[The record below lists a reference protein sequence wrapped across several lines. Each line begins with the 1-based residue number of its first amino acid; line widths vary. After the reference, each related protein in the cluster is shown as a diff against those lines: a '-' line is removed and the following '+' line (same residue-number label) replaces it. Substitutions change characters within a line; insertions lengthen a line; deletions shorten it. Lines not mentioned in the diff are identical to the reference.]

1 MRLNRR
7 DFILAAGVAAATA
20 GLGVSGVAM
29 GQDDMPLR
37 GRIRKAV
44 VSGMIREGKSL
55 EEKFAVLKQAGF
67 DGVELSLKDGDPE
80 VVRKAAEA
88 TGIVPH
94 GVIHGWSLDGIPE
107 SLEYARAV
115 GATSVLVAPGQVSDD
130 VYYDALYEKSLATYR
145 EVAPL
150 FEKAGLW
157 MLVENVWNN
166 FLVSPLEAARFID
179 EVGNPKVGAYFDCGN
194 VLRYGW
200 SEHWIHT
207 LGPRIKKIHIK
218 DYSRQKMENEG
229 LWKGFDV
236 PIGEGSAN
244 WPAIRKELAA
254 ISFEGWATAEVGGG
268 GLDHLKDVASRM
280 DRVLGLA

>member
-1 MRLNRR
+1 MRMDRR
-7 DFILAAGVAAATA
+7 NFMVAAGLTAAAA
-20 GLGVSGVAM
+20 GLGMSRVGL
-29 GQDDMPLR
+29 GQDNPSLR
-37 GRIRKAV
+37 GRIKKAV
-44 VSGMIREGKSL
+44 VSGMVREGKTL
-55 EEKFAVLKQAGF
+55 EEKFAVLKKAGF
-67 DGVELSLKDGDPE
+67 DGIELSLKDGDPE
-80 VVRKAAEA
+80 AVRKAAEA
-88 TGIVPH
+88 TGIIPH

-107 SLEYARAV
+107 SLEYAKAV

-130 VYYDALYEKSLATYR
+130 VYYDALYEKALATYR

-150 FEKAGLW
+150 FEKAGIW

-200 SEHWIHT
+200 SEHWIRA
-207 LGPRIKKIHIK
+207 LGARIKKIHIK

-229 LWKGFDV
+229 LWKGFDI

-244 WPAIRKELAA
+244 WAAIRKELAD
-254 ISFEGWATAEVGGG
+254 IQFEGWATAEVDGG
-268 GLDHLKDVASRM
+268 GLDHLKDVAGRM
-280 DRVLGLA
+280 DQVLGLA

>member
-1 MRLNRR
+1 MDRR
-7 DFILAAGVAAATA
+7 NFMVAAGLTAAAA
-20 GLGVSGVAM
+20 GLGMSRVGL
-29 GQDDMPLR
+29 GQDNPSLR
-37 GRIRKAV
+37 GRIKKAV
-44 VSGMIREGKSL
+44 VSGMVREGKTL
-55 EEKFAVLKQAGF
+55 EEKFAVLKKAGF
-67 DGVELSLKDGDPE
+67 DGIELSHKDGDPE
-80 VVRKAAEA
+80 AVRKAAEA
-88 TGIVPH
+88 TGIIPH

-107 SLEYARAV
+107 SLEYAKAV

-130 VYYDALYEKSLATYR
+130 VYYDALYEKALATYR

-150 FEKAGLW
+150 FEKAGIW

-200 SEHWIHT
+200 SEHWIRA
-207 LGPRIKKIHIK
+207 LGARIKKIHIK

-229 LWKGFDV
+229 LWKGFDI

-244 WPAIRKELAA
+244 WAAIRKELAD
-254 ISFEGWATAEVGGG
+254 IQFEGWATAEVDGG
-268 GLDHLKDVASRM
+268 GLDHLKDVAGRM
-280 DRVLGLA
+280 DQVLGLA

>member
-1 MRLNRR
+1 MV
-7 DFILAAGVAAATA
+7 AAGLTAAAA
-20 GLGVSGVAM
+20 GLGMSRVGL
-29 GQDDMPLR
+29 GQDNPSLR
-37 GRIRKAV
+37 GRIKKAV
-44 VSGMIREGKSL
+44 VSGMVREGKTL
-55 EEKFAVLKQAGF
+55 EEKFAVLKKAGF
-67 DGVELSLKDGDPE
+67 DGIELSLKDGDPE
-80 VVRKAAEA
+80 AVRKAAEA
-88 TGIVPH
+88 TGIIPH

-107 SLEYARAV
+107 SLEYAKAV

-130 VYYDALYEKSLATYR
+130 VYYDALYEKALATYR

-150 FEKAGLW
+150 FEKAGIW

-200 SEHWIHT
+200 SEHWIRA
-207 LGPRIKKIHIK
+207 LGARIKKIHIK

-229 LWKGFDV
+229 LWKGFDI

-244 WPAIRKELAA
+244 WAAIRKELAD
-254 ISFEGWATAEVGGG
+254 IQFEGWATAEVDGG
-268 GLDHLKDVASRM
+268 GLDHLKDVAGRM
-280 DRVLGLA
+280 DQVLGLA